1 MNVSEIM
8 TTEPIVI
15 EATQRVR
22 DALEILSRENIRHLP
37 VLDEGE
43 LRGVLS
49 DRDLRTFLVSD
60 FYDFDAEEA
69 ESRLDSRVSEIMIG
83 DVVSVEPETTVAEVV
98 RMMIDQKFGAL
109 PVVDFS
115 TGELLGIV
123 SYIDILRAAEGYF
136 AELAGR

>member
-8 TTEPIVI
+8 TTEPIII
-15 EATQRVR
+15 EATQTVR

-37 VLDEGE
+37 VLDEE

-49 DRDLRTFLVSD
+49 DRDLRTFLVAD
-60 FYDFDAEEA
+60 FYDFDAEDAEA
-69 ESRLDSRVSEIMIG
+69 RLDARVSEIMVG

-115 TGELLGIV
+115 SGELVGIV
-123 SYIDILRAAEGYF
+123 SYIDVLRAAEGYF
-136 AELAGR
+136 GELAGR